1 MAINS
6 EDGEF
11 ALDCWVDPDGDSEP
25 VTEYSDDDNEL
36 RARAQEYLR
45 AGKYKYMVLSQWDED
60 ANDWDELG
68 DFGAEEAA

>member
-1 MAINS
+1 MAISN

-11 ALDCWVDPDGDSEP
+11 ALDCWADPDGDADP
-25 VTEYSDDDNEL
+25 VTLYSDDDEEL
-36 RARAQEYLR
+36 RAKAQELLR